1 MFTSLNNRGTV
12 ARSARRYALAT
23 LGCVIFSAVYEYFS
37 HEVYSPWMVGLFLV
51 PLVFGAVP
59 MALLARAR
67 MRVGWLARQLWACA
81 VLTLTLGC
89 CFAGV
94 LEIYG
99 TTSPWLPTYLVASAP
114 LALSALLAAKW
125 HTVSGK

>member
-12 ARSARRYALAT
+12 ARSARRYALAA

-51 PLVFGAVP
+51 PLALGAIP
-59 MALLARAR
+59 MALIACVEV
-67 MRVGWLARQLWACA
+67 RVSWLASQLWACT

-89 CFAGV
+89 CYAGV

-125 HTVSGK
+125 STVSGK